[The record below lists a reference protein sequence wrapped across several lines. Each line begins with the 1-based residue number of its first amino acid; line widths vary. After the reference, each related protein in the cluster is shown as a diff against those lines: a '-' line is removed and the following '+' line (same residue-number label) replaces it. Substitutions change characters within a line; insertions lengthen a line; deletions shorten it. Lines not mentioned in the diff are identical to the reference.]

1 MISPFY
7 VVKKKSNCLV
17 YFPGQ
22 QGNLS
27 QFQGWPIFKGWRC
40 ARRALPVTT
49 FTAQCN
55 KLCPT
60 VHCAQRWRILQ
71 NVNKYTPQ
79 CKILCSALYKSVKS
93 TCDLSNFL
101 FENLRLSL
109 LFPQRRES
117 VKTHKINLP
126 SSQQKEEGIVTWQVT
141 VKWGEHL

>member
-1 MISPFY
+1 MIFPFY

-40 ARRALPVTT
+40 ARRAIPVTT
-49 FTAQCN
+49 FTAQCSSQWN

-71 NVNKYTPQ
+71 NVNKYTSQ

-101 FENLRLSL
+101 FERVHLRL
-109 LFPQRRES
+109 LFPQRLKSTQGRRHCCLASNCEM
-117 VKTHKINLP
+117 
-126 SSQQKEEGIVTWQVT
+126 G
-141 VKWGEHL
+141 